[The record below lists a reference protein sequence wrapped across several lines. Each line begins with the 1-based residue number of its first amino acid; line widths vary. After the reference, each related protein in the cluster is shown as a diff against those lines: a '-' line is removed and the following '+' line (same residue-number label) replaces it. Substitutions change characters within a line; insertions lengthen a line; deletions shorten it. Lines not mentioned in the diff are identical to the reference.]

1 MTTLH
6 NEPAN
11 VGDRVYDLTRG
22 FGEISGVSD
31 IAIDVAFPNGIRI
44 QYNSNGVP
52 LNRKVAQLYWRNP
65 IIVAPTKND
74 DTWEAL
80 EKIVR
85 NTVQT
90 VRWYFGD
97 QN

>member
-1 MTTLH
+1 MAKLH
-6 NEPAN
+6 HEPAN

-22 FGEISGVSD
+22 FGEIAGVSD
-31 IAIDVAFPNGIRI
+31 VIEVRFPTGIRI
-44 QYNSNGVP
+44 QYNDNGVP
-52 LNRKVAQLYWRNP
+52 LNRSIPQLYWRNP

-74 DTWEAL
+74 DTWEAV

-97 QN
+97 EN